1 MEQNNAIQKLSRQL
15 LDTIHQFDHYDRLAR
30 SFGTD
35 HVLFLSE
42 IHLIDY
48 IGSHENCYISETARD
63 LQVTK
68 GAVSQMV
75 KKLERK
81 GYLEKAVD
89 SGNQTR
95 VVVRLSAKGQVAFDG
110 HCRYHD
116 LLDRD
121 IANALWDFTDEE
133 AAAVCQFLKRME
145 EQWKQHSD

>member
-1 MEQNNAIQKLSRQL
+1 MEQKNGVKKLSRQL
-15 LDTIHQFDHYDRLAR
+15 LDTIQQFNCYDRLTR

-48 IGSHENCYISETARD
+48 IGSHRDCYISEIARE

-68 GAVSQMV
+68 GAISQMV

-81 GYLEKAVD
+81 GYLIKAVD
-89 SGNQTR
+89 TGNKTR
-95 VVVRLSAKGQVAFDG
+95 MVVRLSAKGQIAFDG
-110 HCRYHD
+110 HCRYHNR
-116 LLDRD
+116 LDRD
-121 IANALWDFTDEE
+121 LANALQDFTDEE
-133 AAAVCQFLKRME
+133 TAAVCQFLKRME